1 MLGMNKESITT
12 VFLNLTANITSK
24 PSKVIWT
31 SEISAFFAIDFL
43 IIALALFFHLLGI
56 LLILTNKR
64 KKNGIAQ
71 HELTNQHLLL
81 LHLSIV
87 SIIGVFI
94 NSVAIYQQAHR
105 LRYPKYFIV
114 IYYVVY
120 IAYIINLVYLSFDRV
135 ILVLFPLKYK
145 KSGSKFVLMGALAVL
160 WVSAILY
167 GIMMKYAKFINHG
180 GYRKYAS
187 FVYNGLVVVITLLIY
202 VIIICKVNLLSN
214 VHSIKTTK
222 KCSKRNIR
230 KYIVPFLIV
239 GTFFLFNV
247 VPAIATATTKYDRAD
262 LILLIGVNVLNYV
275 SDPVIYIFIQPS
287 IYKHFTKSSKG
298 LYHKCAGISQCGSSK
313 SLSSS
318 QISNL
323 VTINATA
330 VEYKTSQATINISR
344 NHTHDRDK
352 SQTELEIKE
361 ET

>member
-1 MLGMNKESITT
+1 MNKTSITT
-12 VFLNLTANITSK
+12 AFLNLTTNITSK

-31 SEISAFFAIDFL
+31 SEISALFAIDFL

-64 KKNGIAQ
+64 KRNGIVR
-71 HELTNQHLLL
+71 HELSNQHLLL

-94 NSVAIYQQAHR
+94 NAVAIYNQAHR
-105 LRYPKYFIV
+105 IRYPNYFII
-114 IYYVVY
+114 IYYVAY
-120 IAYIINLVYLSFDRV
+120 IAYILNLVYLSFDRV
-135 ILVLFPLKYK
+135 VLVLLPLKYK
-145 KSGSKFVLMGALAVL
+145 KSGYKFVLMGALIML
-160 WVSAILY
+160 WVLAILY

-187 FVYNGLVVVITLLIY
+187 FVYNGLVVLITLLIY

-214 VHSIKTTK
+214 VQSSNTTK
-222 KCSKRNIR
+222 NCNKRNIR

-239 GTFFLFNV
+239 GTFFLFNI
-247 VPAIATATTKYDRAD
+247 VPAIITATTKFDRAD

-287 IYKHFTKSSKG
+287 IYNHFTKSSKG
-298 LYHKCAGISQCGSSK
+298 LYQKCAGISQCGSSK
-313 SLSSS
+313 SFSSS

-323 VTINATA
+323 VTINATT
-330 VEYKTSQATINISR
+330 VEYKANQATINISR
-344 NHTHDRDK
+344 NHTYNRNE

>member
-1 MLGMNKESITT
+1 MNKASITT
-12 VFLNLTANITSK
+12 AFPNLTTNITSK

-31 SEISAFFAIDFL
+31 SEISALFAIDFL

-64 KKNGIAQ
+64 KRNGIVR
-71 HELTNQHLLL
+71 HELSNQHLLL

-94 NSVAIYQQAHR
+94 NAVAIYNQAHR
-105 LRYPKYFIV
+105 IRYPNYFII
-114 IYYVVY
+114 IYYVAY
-120 IAYIINLVYLSFDRV
+120 IAYILNLVYLSFDRV
-135 ILVLFPLKYK
+135 VLVLLPLKYK
-145 KSGSKFVLMGALAVL
+145 KPGYKFVLMGALIML
-160 WVSAILY
+160 WVLAILY

-187 FVYNGLVVVITLLIY
+187 FVYNGLVVLITLLIY

-214 VHSIKTTK
+214 VQSSNTTK
-222 KCSKRNIR
+222 NCNKRNIR

-239 GTFFLFNV
+239 GTFFLFNI
-247 VPAIATATTKYDRAD
+247 VPAIITATTKFDRAD

-287 IYKHFTKSSKG
+287 IYNHFTKSSKG
-298 LYHKCAGISQCGSSK
+298 LYQKCAGISQCGSSK
-313 SLSSS
+313 SFSSS

-323 VTINATA
+323 VTINATT
-330 VEYKTSQATINISR
+330 VEYKANQATINIPR
-344 NHTHDRDK
+344 NHTYNRNE